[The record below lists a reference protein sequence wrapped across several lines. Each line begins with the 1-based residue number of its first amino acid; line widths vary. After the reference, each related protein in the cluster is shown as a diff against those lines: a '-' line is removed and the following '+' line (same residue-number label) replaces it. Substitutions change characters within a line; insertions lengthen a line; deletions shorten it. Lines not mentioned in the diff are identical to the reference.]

1 MSHGLIRRHPDFRR
15 LWLGQSISQLGSQVS
30 ALAIPLTAVLVLHAS
45 TFAVSLLTTLQYLAF
60 LVLGLPAGAWI
71 DRIRRRPLMI
81 TADVARAAVL
91 VSIPIAA
98 ALHRLTLLHLY
109 AVVIVMGLG
118 TLLFDVAYQSYL
130 PRLVLREQLVAGSGA
145 LEASRSVASVLGP
158 GLAGWLIQA
167 VTAPVALLLDA
178 ASFGWSAAWLTAIKH
193 PEPEAAPARRREM
206 LRDIG
211 AGLRLVFGN
220 PTLRAL
226 GMYGTA
232 AVVALAVEHAIEVV
246 FLVRTVRLTAATI
259 GLLSMLGS
267 LGAIIGAITAP
278 RTVARFGA
286 AHTMIGTAAVAMT
299 FRSLIPLTGPGPRLA
314 LFALG
319 SAVASYGIVAF
330 NVVSVTY
337 RQQLCPDHM
346 LGRMNATIRF
356 LSWGA
361 MPLGAL
367 LGGTLGTLIGLR
379 AALWV
384 SAGGGLLAILF
395 LVNSP
400 LRPTANQAAN
410 EPPKVPAPQSTPD
423 TEPAH

>member
-1 MSHGLIRRHPDFRR
+1 MARGLIRNHPDFHR
-15 LWLGQSISQLGSQVS
+15 LWLGQSISQLGSQIS
-30 ALAIPLTAVLVLHAS
+30 ALAIPLTAVLALHAG

-60 LVLGLPAGAWI
+60 LVLGLPAGAWV

-81 TADVARAAVL
+81 TSDLTRAGVL
-91 VSIPIAA
+91 ASVPVAA
-98 ALHRLTLLHLY
+98 ALHRLTLPHLY
-109 AVVIVMGLG
+109 AVVIVMGLC

-130 PRLVLREQLVAGSGA
+130 PGLIHREQLVAGNGA

-158 GLAGWLIQA
+158 GLAGWLVQA
-167 VTAPVALLLDA
+167 VTAPIALVLDA
-178 ASFGWSAAWLTAIKH
+178 ASFGWSAAWLAAIRQ
-193 PEPEAAPARRREM
+193 PEPQPTPARHREM
-206 LRDIG
+206 PRDIG

-226 GMYGTA
+226 GIYGTA
-232 AVVALAVEHAIEVV
+232 AVLALAVEHAIEVV

-267 LGAIIGAITAP
+267 LGAIVGATTAP
-278 RTVARFGA
+278 RTLARFGA
-286 AHTMIGTAAVAMT
+286 TRTMLGTATAAMT
-299 FRSLIPLTGPGPRLA
+299 FRLLIPLTGPGPRLV
-314 LFALG
+314 LFTLG

-330 NVVSVTY
+330 NVVSVAY

-367 LGGTLGTLIGLR
+367 LGGALGTLIGLR
-379 AALWV
+379 GALWV
-384 SAGGGLLAILF
+384 SAAGGFAGRTPPGQLATTAHG
-395 LVNSP
+395 
-400 LRPTANQAAN
+400 RPRHN
-410 EPPKVPAPQSTPD
+410 
-423 TEPAH
+423 